1 MAQHTQTYQTMEE
14 LEKYW
19 DRFSSTFDKNFT
31 ATTTLFGQQLM
42 VMLPLRDPKVSKVLE
57 VGCGSGQGTVNL
69 MRSKGDHVHL
79 TSTDLSKEMIKIA
92 SDRIKVPTVTFE
104 VANGAQLQY
113 QDGEFDAYYANFVLH
128 LVPSAADFARE
139 ARRVVKKGG
148 VAAFSV
154 WGRKEN
160 GAQFTLPAKAWADL
174 GLAEQSTS
182 RSHFYL
188 GDLESTRK
196 ILLDAGFSKVLAWY
210 SWAPLDA
217 LSGEEFAQRSMEGPA
232 VVDKLKTLT
241 PEQGAA
247 YKKRL
252 TELAEEHMATGTPI
266 GYESLMLI
274 AIA

>member
-1 MAQHTQTYQTMEE
+1 MEE

-154 WGRKEN
+154 WGRKEH